1 MKQVINIHSESFIL
15 LAGEVHNSN
24 SSSVEVMEPIW
35 QKARK
40 LNLNTLFL
48 PITWELLEPE
58 EGKFDFSMVDQLIE
72 QARKYEMHIGF
83 LWFGA
88 WKNAQCYYAPE
99 WVKCNLER
107 FWRAEVQKGKKKI
120 HLQNF
125 HGMPYT
131 TLSSHCEE
139 DSRAFAALMRHIREK
154 DEREHT
160 VVLMQ
165 VENEPGLQGA
175 AREHSDYA
183 DKLFNEK
190 VPLEFADYMRSH
202 TDEMSEDVRK
212 AIEKGMGCGTWEE
225 VFGAVAEE
233 VFQTYSVA
241 GYIEYVAAAG
251 RKEYD
256 LPMMVNAWL
265 DKGQEAGMYP
275 SGGPVARM
283 MEVWRYCAPHIDVF
297 APDIYVQDFCAVCDE
312 YTKLGN
318 PLIIPETAMHGHAG
332 PRLVYVVGH
341 YHALGFSPFGFEDMG
356 QPFTALDSYL
366 FGVDV
371 SDPLLV
377 TPQDEEE
384 YAWYN
389 KTLASMIPLLTSKY
403 GTKDLQAVISERP
416 EQDTMVF
423 RQFGFK
429 AMMNMPMITRKDGV
443 CLALQVSENEFYLI
457 ANGCMVAP
465 FSANPEKPN
474 VDVLSLEEGEI
485 REGKWYMRRRLNG
498 DEVASM
504 RYDKPVLLK
513 IKLFAYQQEYNKLE
527 TSGDSERLK
536 QDAKIK

>member
-1 MKQVINIHSESFIL
+1 MQTIINIQSEPFIL

-24 SSSVEVMEPIW
+24 SSSTEVMELIW
-35 QKARK
+35 KKAK
-40 LNLNTLFL
+40 NLNMNTLLL
-48 PITWELLEPE
+48 PVTWELLEPE
-58 EGKFDFSMVDQLIE
+58 EGKFDFGLVEGLIE

-88 WKNAQCYYAPE
+88 WKNAQCYYAPA
-99 WVKCNLER
+99 WVKCNLKR
-107 FWRAEVQKGKKKI
+107 FWRAEVQKGKKKTN
-120 HLQNF
+120 LQNF

-139 DSRAFAALMRHIREK
+139 TMKVDSRAFAALMRHIREI
-154 DEREHT
+154 DEQEHT

-183 DKLFNEK
+183 DKLFSEK
-190 VPLEFADYMRSH
+190 VPPEFVDYMRSH
-202 TDEMSEDVRK
+202 TDEMSEDVRT
-212 AIEKGMGCGTWEE
+212 AIENGAECGTWEE
-225 VFGAVAEE
+225 VFGTVAEE

-241 GYIEYVAAAG
+241 RYIECVAAAG

-265 DKGQEAGMYP
+265 DKGQKPGMFP

-297 APDIYVQDFCAVCDE
+297 APDIYVQEFCNVCDE

-341 YHALGFSPFGFEDMG
+341 YHAFGFSPFGFEDLG
-356 QPFTALDSYL
+356 QPFTAVDSYL
-366 FGVDV
+366 FGVDI
-371 SDPLLV
+371 SDPLLL
-377 TPQDEEE
+377 TPQDEGE

-389 KTLASMIPLLTSKY
+389 RTLASMTSLLTSKY
-403 GTKDLQAVISERP
+403 GSEDLQAVISERP
-416 EQDTMVF
+416 EQDTMTF
-423 RQFGFK
+423 NRFGFK
-429 AMMNMPMITRKDGV
+429 VMMDTPMITRKDGV
-443 CLALQVSENEFYLI
+443 CLILKEAEDEFYLI
-457 ANGCMVAP
+457 ANGCMIVP

-474 VDVLSLEEGEI
+474 IDILFLEEGEI
-485 REGKWYMRRRLNG
+485 REGKWHTRRRLNG

-504 RYDKPVLLK
+504 RYNSPTLLK
-513 IKLFAYQQEYNKLE
+513 MKLFAYQ
-527 TSGDSERLK
+527 
-536 QDAKIK
+536 